1 MGDSLNDKKI
11 REQIK
16 KITSE
21 IKDLDNKPNLLHSR
35 AQLYTKIQENSK
47 AINDYIAIL
56 KINPKDKEAR
66 IKLDMLQTIVK
77 YINTDIY
84 ASTNTNMDPW
94 ME

>member
-1 MGDSLNDKKI
+1 MGDSLSDKKI
-11 REQIK
+11 REQIE

-21 IKDLDNKPNLLHSR
+21 IKDLDDKPNLLLSR

-77 YINTDIY
+77 YTNTDIY